1 MLFENTWLNGD
12 RVDLRVVGGKVQA
25 LRVVVPSTRRT
36 ADPPLVPKH
45 GEEIVRDGMVLPHFA
60 EPHVHLD
67 ATQLGV
73 RRANLP
79 GTLREGIRIWSEL
92 RGGLTFADVRHR
104 ALKTIRWYLH
114 HGVTRIRT
122 HVDTACLPAVEALVA
137 LRQELLEGIPEVVA
151 RPVDGGRELKVPI
164 ELQIVAFPQEG
175 ILRERGQKERWAQ
188 VAAMGVN
195 AIGAIPHF
203 ERTQEEGWRSVKMTF
218 ELAERLGLPIDIHC
232 DETDD
237 DTSRNLEVVCAEA
250 IDRNMGARVVV
261 GHCTALH
268 SYNNPLAAK
277 VIELCARAG
286 LMVVTNPLDNIVLQG
301 RYDRYP
307 RRRGITRVDEL
318 WAAGVR
324 VGIGHDSVV
333 DPWYRLGTANL
344 LDPAWMLLHVGHLTS
359 QEQMARIVT
368 TLHRENHQIFGDVA
382 PLVENGP
389 ATFQWY
395 PCDDPIELLRTRPKP
410 RVFFRGAEVSV
421 PVDGET
427 GVR

>member
-1 MLFENTWLNGD
+1 
-12 RVDLRVVGGKVQA
+12 
-25 LRVVVPSTRRT
+25 
-36 ADPPLVPKH
+36 
-45 GEEIVRDGMVLPHFA
+45 
-60 EPHVHLD
+60 
-67 ATQLGV
+67 
-73 RRANLP
+73 
-79 GTLREGIRIWSEL
+79 
-92 RGGLTFADVRHR
+92 
-104 ALKTIRWYLH
+104 
-114 HGVTRIRT
+114 
-122 HVDTACLPAVEALVA
+122 
-137 LRQELLEGIPEVVA
+137 
-151 RPVDGGRELKVPI
+151 
-164 ELQIVAFPQEG
+164 
-175 ILRERGQKERWAQ
+175 
-188 VAAMGVN
+188 
-195 AIGAIPHF
+195 
-203 ERTQEEGWRSVKMTF
+203 
-218 ELAERLGLPIDIHC
+218 
-232 DETDD
+232 
-237 DTSRNLEVVCAEA
+237 
-250 IDRNMGARVVV
+250 
-261 GHCTALH
+261 LH

-382 PLVENGP
+382 PLVENAP

-421 PVDGET
+421 PMDGET